1 MTVIVGLHVKI
12 WIIGPFMKN
21 DMRNDKYAR
30 ANSSA
35 CFQFVKSAILRR
47 KRIPGNF
54 DYFYMGNTNSSS
66 I

>member
-1 MTVIVGLHVKI
+1 
-12 WIIGPFMKN
+12 MKN
-21 DMRNDKYAR
+21 DMRNNKYAR

-54 DYFYMGNTNSSS
+54 DYFYMGNNNPSS